1 MHYDPILAAFH
12 VLYIQLPEDDQAC
25 IYKTGLVDS
34 ADLMQLLLEIEI
46 ETGKRLDLSALI
58 DGDISLVRLRETLA
72 GAA

>member
-12 VLYIQLPEDDQAC
+12 VLNIQLPADDQAC